1 MCILESTS
9 VTVPHVTLLLF
20 PCFSN
25 VNKIVRPLFQFVV
38 FLIYYFNSF
47 ETACHPASRFSSAL
61 VSAHLVL
68 TSEVYCLF
76 AKAAFQNLFD
86 AFLCDVHNRFLKHVS
101 FGVNKTIKM
110 EGSKN
115 FFKATVARKKMF
127 KKWYVH

>member
-20 PCFSN
+20 PCFF
-25 VNKIVRPLFQFVV
+25 VRKQNCETAFPVV